1 MTKKKCPFRRGQ
13 RVKCKGSKRCGTV
26 LSNDWYT
33 IGDPTYTKIPGGPL
47 VIEGYVAV
55 QFAIKGKQFKCM
67 ESVDNLELC

>member
-1 MTKKKCPFRRGQ
+1 MTKNKCPFRRGQ

>member
-13 RVKCKGSKRCGTV
+13 RVKSKGSRRCGTV